1 MHNPPQSKSFSAV
14 IWSGID
20 TFSRQGIQFVIS
32 VVLARLLAPAEF
44 GLIAMLSVF
53 IGVAATFA
61 DAGFSSALIQGR
73 HPTQEELS
81 SVFYFNLAMGLAI
94 TLVLALAAP
103 WIAAF
108 YHSPALAPL
117 ACLMAL
123 NILVSSFGS
132 VHTALLTRDL
142 DFRTQVRISVFATA
156 ISGLLGIGLAW
167 RGWGVWS
174 LAFQSLL
181 STFLSTCLLWR
192 FRPWRPSWAFSL
204 RALRRLF
211 RFGSYLFASSLLD
224 TFYVRFSSL
233 LIGKWYTP
241 ADLGYFSRADSM
253 RNVPVNALSD
263 VVSRVAFPL
272 FSTKGDDPEAL
283 RRGVRKAILG
293 AMTINLPAMLGICAV
308 ARPLVL
314 ALLGA
319 KWLPC
324 VPYLQVLSLAG
335 AIWPLHVI
343 NLSVLKAQGRSDLFF
358 RLEIIK
364 KAMGFTAT
372 IIACKIS
379 IMAAAYAVLFT
390 GIVSLC
396 LNSYYTGVYLGYPL
410 SRQLRDLM
418 PSVAAAA
425 IMVGCVW
432 PLNLVA
438 GLPAATV
445 LVAQV
450 LVGAISYLGSS
461 RLLGVEVFSEVIHEL
476 KVRLRRVTIKKEA
489 RYGSSI
495 S

>member
-1 MHNPPQSKSFSAV
+1 
-14 IWSGID
+14 
-20 TFSRQGIQFVIS
+20 
-32 VVLARLLAPAEF
+32 
-44 GLIAMLSVF
+44 
-53 IGVAATFA
+53 
-61 DAGFSSALIQGR
+61 
-73 HPTQEELS
+73 
-81 SVFYFNLAMGLAI
+81 
-94 TLVLALAAP
+94 
-103 WIAAF
+103 
-108 YHSPALAPL
+108 
-117 ACLMAL
+117 MAL

-142 DFRTQVRISVFATA
+142 DFRSQVRISVSATA
-156 ISGLLGIGLAW
+156 ISGVLGIGLAW

-192 FRPWRPSWAFSL
+192 FRPWRPSWAFSIH
-204 RALRRLF
+204 ALRRLF

-224 TFYVRFSSL
+224 VFYVRFSSL

-241 ADLGYFSRADSM
+241 SDLGYFTRADSM
-253 RNVPVNALSD
+253 RNLPANTLSD
-263 VVSRVAFPL
+263 MVNRVAFPL
-272 FSTKGDDPEAL
+272 FSAKGDDPEAM

-293 AMTINLPAMLGICAV
+293 AMTINLPVMLGICAV

-358 RLEIIK
+358 RLEVIK
-364 KAMGFTAT
+364 KVLGFTAT
-372 IIACKIS
+372 IIACNIS
-379 IMAAAYAVLFT
+379 IMAAAYAVLLT
-390 GIVSLC
+390 GIAALC

-410 SRQLRDLM
+410 TRQLRDLV
-418 PSVAAAA
+418 PSGAAAT

-432 PLNLVA
+432 PLNLLS
-438 GLPAATV
+438 GPSAATV

-450 LVGAISYLGSS
+450 LLGAILYLGSS

-476 KVRLRRVTIKKEA
+476 KARLRKVTVQKGAAYET
-489 RYGSSI
+489 SVS
-495 S
+495 